1 MTSLVVRKVDKLGK
15 LKLILVTVGPKMIS
29 EGVLKLERVQVICP
43 ACGEE
48 VEAVAGDG
56 HVKAGRM
63 ACES

>member
-1 MTSLVVRKVDKLGK
+1 MTSLVVRKVGKLGK

-29 EGVLKLERVQVICP
+29 EGVLKLERGQVICA

-48 VEAVAGDG
+48 VEAVVGDG
-56 HVKAGRM
+56 HVKEGRV